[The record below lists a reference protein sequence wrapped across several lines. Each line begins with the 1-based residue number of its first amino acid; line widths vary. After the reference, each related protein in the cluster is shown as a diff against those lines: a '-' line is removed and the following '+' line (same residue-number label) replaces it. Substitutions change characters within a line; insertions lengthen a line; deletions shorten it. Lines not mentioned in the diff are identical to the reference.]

1 MIKFGRFIAKH
12 RVLILILAVLL
23 LIPSVLGYIS
33 TRVNYD
39 VLTYLPDDIDTMVGQ
54 DILMDE
60 FGKGGFSMVVLQ
72 GMDDKNVSQLRE
84 KISKVDGVADVLW
97 YDSIASLSV
106 PKEILPQDLLDK
118 FQNGDSTLMLVFFTE
133 GTSSDRTLQA
143 VQDIR
148 DLAGKQALV
157 GGHHRRY
164 AGAVREGR
172 THLCAAGRGPQ
183 LCSAGADN
191 GIAAAA
197 GPVSG
202 EHRYGHPV

>member
-72 GMDDKNVSQLRE
+72 GMDDQE
-84 KISKVDGVADVLW
+84 C
-97 YDSIASLSV
+97 
-106 PKEILPQDLLDK
+106 LP
-118 FQNGDSTLMLVFFTE
+118 
-133 GTSSDRTLQA
+133 
-143 VQDIR
+143 
-148 DLAGKQALV
+148 
-157 GGHHRRY
+157 
-164 AGAVREGR
+164 
-172 THLCAAGRGPQ
+172 AAGEDFQGGWRRR
-183 LCSAGADN
+183 CA
-191 GIAAAA
+191 
-197 GPVSG
+197 V
-202 EHRYGHPV
+202 V